1 MKSSLKNNDN
11 ADSDED
17 AEAMAMPEA
26 RRLPLSASTTKDAD
40 EAWHKDADEAWH
52 TNRSGR

>member
-1 MKSSLKNNDN
+1 MKSSLKNNDT

-40 EAWHKDADEAWH
+40 EAWH